1 MAQEWA
7 KAFYTG
13 KAWKQTS
20 KAYMDS
26 QRFICER
33 CGAAAEVV
41 HHKRY
46 LTAKNITDPNIALG
60 WDNLEALCK
69 DCHGKEHMLK
79 NNLTYFNEAG
89 EVERVKDSGAIA
101 DFKKQ
106 QAAIDKLLKDLALER
121 GEIKSY

>member
-7 KAFYTG
+7 KSFYTG
-13 KAWKQTS
+13 KAWRTTS
-20 KAYMDS
+20 KAYMATKNY
-26 QRFICER
+26 ICER

-46 LTAKNITDPNIALG
+46 LTAANITDPNISLG
-60 WDNLEALCK
+60 FDNLEALCK

-79 NNLTYFNEAG
+79 NNLTYFTESG
-89 EVERVKDSGAIA
+89 DVERVKDSGAIA

-106 QAAIDKLLKDLALER
+106 QQAIDELLRDLALER
-121 GEIKSY
+121 GDIKSL